1 MLRPGTRICA
11 PRPAVAA
18 GRAAGRLV
26 IAFNCCLTLLAA
38 EAEGSPS
45 PPILGIDLGTVYATV
60 GVYVDGRVEMITD
73 EQGRRLTP
81 SVVAFTAAGEQL
93 VGHAAKDKAHESPT
107 NTVYESKRL
116 IGRSYSDAIVQ
127 RDKLLYPF
135 EIVDTKDGRLG
146 IEVEVKGERKIFAPE
161 EIGAMVLGQLKQN
174 AEAALGARVE
184 SAVLTVPAYF
194 NDAQRQATKKA
205 GALAG
210 LKVLRLIDEPTAAA
224 IAYGHGVQ
232 SKMMGGGESTLLVYK
247 LGGHTFDVT
256 LLTLDADGVFEV
268 IATNGDTHLG
278 GKDLDQRLLDHS
290 INVFQEAS
298 GADLTL
304 NETATKALLREVG
317 RAKRELSTHT
327 ETRVEVR
334 DLHHGHDLSY
344 SLSRGEFEAL
354 CDDLFQRTLGPI
366 EKVLQDGDM
375 RKVDIDHVVLIGGS
389 TRIPKIRELLASYGE
404 ASAGINPDMG
414 VGYGAAV
421 HGAVLA
427 GKRSE
432 LERSPQVFTHAEL

>member
-1 MLRPGTRICA
+1 MTA
-11 PRPAVAA
+11 S
-18 GRAAGRLV
+18 
-26 IAFNCCLTLLAA
+26 T
-38 EAEGSPS
+38 E
-45 PPILGIDLGTVYATV
+45 PILGIDLGTVYATV

-224 IAYGHGVQ
+224 IA
-232 SKMMGGGESTLLVYK
+232 
-247 LGGHTFDVT
+247 
-256 LLTLDADGVFEV
+256 ADGA
-268 IATNGDTHLG
+268 IT
-278 GKDLDQRLLDHS
+278 
-290 INVFQEAS
+290 AS
-298 GADLTL
+298 GYSIIGQF
-304 NETATKALLREVG
+304 ATQAVCIEAQRHDHAGGPCAKGGLAEPL
-317 RAKRELSTHT
+317 AKR
-327 ETRVEVR
+327 
-334 DLHHGHDLSY
+334 
-344 SLSRGEFEAL
+344 A
-354 CDDLFQRTLGPI
+354 
-366 EKVLQDGDM
+366 
-375 RKVDIDHVVLIGGS
+375 
-389 TRIPKIRELLASYGE
+389 
-404 ASAGINPDMG
+404 
-414 VGYGAAV
+414 
-421 HGAVLA
+421 GAV
-427 GKRSE
+427 GGQQRQW
-432 LERSPQVFTHAEL
+432 RQ